1 MARSTG
7 PRVGLVQ
14 RLRIWAIGRLRRSR
28 LLPIGMPDKLADAS
42 RLGRP
47 FDQQVMLYF
56 ATMSDSLYQ
65 LRPWF
70 HALKAL
76 DAAHPVVCVFRDS
89 RTARIVREETGLDCV
104 TLARYGQL
112 DEILSVSDVKLALYV
127 NHDPINFESLRFT
140 SIVHVYLGHGDSD
153 KGVSVS
159 NQVKAYDLCFL
170 AGQAALDRTSAA
182 VMLYDAPAHS
192 VLIGQPQLDGQP
204 AVHASPDPAG
214 RRSVLYAPT
223 WEASQ
228 PSVSYGSLET
238 HGVTLVQALSG
249 THRVIYRPHPL
260 NGVIRPSYA
269 AADAAVR
276 ELADRVDT
284 DVPIEESFAD
294 ADLLVTD
301 VSAVSLSWL
310 PTGKPLLVT
319 TPTVPYPPSR
329 LMDVVPLVGPDDD
342 VAAVVAEHL
351 STDPT
356 AADRAALVEHYLG
369 DPAPGVAT
377 ARFVAACADA
387 MALRDREWS
396 QRRAAGATGP

>member
-1 MARSTG
+1 MASDA
-7 PRVGLVQ
+7 RVGPVH

-28 LLPIGMPDKLADAS
+28 FLPAGMPDKLTDES
-42 RLGRP
+42 RLGRG

-56 ATMSDSLYQ
+56 PTTRDSIYQ

-70 HALKAL
+70 HALQAL
-76 DAAHPVVCVFRDS
+76 DAVHPVVCVFKDS
-89 RTARIVREETGLDCV
+89 RTARVVRDETGLDCV

-112 DEILSVSDVKLALYV
+112 DEILSLSDVKLALYV

-140 SIVHVYLGHGDSD
+140 SMVHVYLGHGDSD

-170 AGQAALDRTSAA
+170 AGQAALDRTTTA
-182 VMLYDAPAHS
+182 VMLYDAAAHS
-192 VLIGQPQLDGQP
+192 VLIGQPQLDGAP
-204 AVHASPDPAG
+204 AVTPAPDP
-214 RRSVLYAPT
+214 RRPTVLYAPT

-238 HGVTLVQALSG
+238 HGEALVRALAGSY
-249 THRVIYRPHPL
+249 RVVYRPHPL

-276 ELADRVDT
+276 GLADRVDT
-284 DVPIEESFAD
+284 PDVPLEQSFAD

-301 VSAVSLSWL
+301 VSAVTLTWL

-319 TPTVPYPPSR
+319 TPVVPYPPSA
-329 LMDVVPLVGPDDD
+329 LMEVVPLLAPHDD
-342 VAAVVAEHL
+342 VAAVVAEQL
-351 STDPT
+351 ATDPT
-356 AADRAALVEHYLG
+356 APARAALVEHYLG
-369 DPAPGVAT
+369 DPTPGVAT

-387 MALRDREWS
+387 MALRDTAWAE
-396 QRRAAGATGP
+396 RRAAGATGP